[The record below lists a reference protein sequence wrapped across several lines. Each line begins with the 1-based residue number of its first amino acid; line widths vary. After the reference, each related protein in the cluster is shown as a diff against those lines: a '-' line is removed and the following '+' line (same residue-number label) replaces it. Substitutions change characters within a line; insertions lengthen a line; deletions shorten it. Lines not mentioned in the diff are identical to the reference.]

1 MIISVVIPTYNRADF
16 IAEAIES
23 VLNQKAHKHSL
34 EVIIVDDGSTDGT
47 SGVVKKFGNKV
58 KYIKI
63 PHSGKP
69 AVPRNVGIKA
79 ASGELI
85 AFQDSDD
92 LWHKDKLAK
101 QISLFTDKNVVLS
114 YANAEI
120 MKADGTL
127 TGSLVVDEKSLRD
140 GRTFAALAKGNVVS
154 TLTVVARKSAIE
166 KVNFFDE
173 ADDLRAVEDYCLW
186 LRIASKFPNG
196 IKVLPETLAYYRTH
210 DSNISRTNPLE
221 AIEQLLSVFN
231 HLWLAGLSISQLKI
245 VESRLF
251 ELHEGWGRIMNE
263 RYSFDQ
269 PTISV
274 VLTVYNG
281 GEHLKTAIQS
291 ILKQT
296 YHNFEFIIIDDGSSD
311 DSFSTISKFKD
322 RRIRLVR
329 QTNHGLVY
337 SLNKGVKLAR
347 GRFIAR
353 QDADD
358 ISMPTRFEKLIS
370 AITANDRMGL
380 VGTFFTYIDEKT
392 SQPSITITSVTK
404 HLDLRRSFYITNPF
418 AHGST
423 LIRKDAIVN
432 AGGYTDEYGP
442 TEDFELWRRLAEKW
456 ELGIVPEPLY
466 WYRINPNGISH
477 KKQSSQHKFA
487 AKIIAEQW
495 RRPFL
500 YKGYRA
506 IVKDAQYYRRLP
518 SPFAEQVYNQYINEQ
533 FVIAMGL
540 FGRGKYSAGLVTFV
554 ATCRLDRSKV
564 RQLVRLV
571 ISKLA
576 RRLGI
581 RKKKR

>member
-1 MIISVVIPTYNRADF
+1 MKVSVIIPTYNRAGF

-23 VLNQKAHKHSL
+23 VLKQRGHKHSI
-34 EVIIVDDGSTDGT
+34 EIIVVDDGSTDDT
-47 SGVVKKFGNKV
+47 SKVVKKFGDKV
-58 KYIKI
+58 KYLKI

-69 AVPRNVGIKA
+69 AVPRNIGIKA
-79 ASGELI
+79 ATGELI

-101 QISLFTDKNVVLS
+101 QIPLFKDEKVVLS
-114 YANAEI
+114 YGNAEI
-120 MKADGTL
+120 MQADGSP
-127 TGSLVVDEKSLRD
+127 TGVLVVEEKGLRN
-140 GRTFAALAKGNVVS
+140 GKTFATLIKGNLVS

-166 KVNFFDE
+166 EVNFFDE
-173 ADDLRAVEDYCLW
+173 ADDLRAVEDYALW
-186 LRIASKFPNG
+186 LKIIARFPAG
-196 IKVLPETLAYYRTH
+196 IRVLPDTLAYYRTH

-221 AIEQLLSVFN
+221 AIEQLLAVFN
-231 HLWLAGLSISQLKI
+231 HLWLSGISIGQLKM
-245 VESRLF
+245 VESRLQ

-263 RYSFDQ
+263 FYSFEQ

-274 VLTVYNG
+274 VMSVYNG

-358 ISMPTRFEKLIS
+358 ISMPTRFEKLVS

-432 AGGYTDEYGP
+432 AGGYSDKYGP
-442 TEDFELWRRLAEKW
+442 TEDVELWRRLAENW

-506 IVKDAQYYRRLP
+506 IVKDAEYYRRLP
-518 SPFAEQVYNQYINEQ
+518 SPFAEQVYHQYINEQ
-533 FVIAMGL
+533 FVIAMGC
-540 FGRGKYSAGLVTFV
+540 FARRKYRAGLVTYI
-554 ATCRLDRSKV
+554 ATCRLDPSKAT
-564 RQLVRLV
+564 QLIRPVVGR
-571 ISKLA
+571 LA
-576 RRLGI
+576 RRVGLRR
-581 RKKKR
+581 RKR